1 MRSRAALNHR
11 PFWTPLFAYTPQMQ
25 GVRLEARLSSQPCV
39 HVSLPLPM
47 PLPLLPRLLLL
58 LLLPPPLP
66 VLLLMLP
73 PPLPPTLVPAARTA
87 AAVSAAAASHE
98 HATVEAQCM
107 PHVRTSQ
114 IKFGLFRIE
123 RQRPLS
129 D

>member
-11 PFWTPLFAYTPQMQ
+11 PFRTPLFAYTPQLQ
-25 GVRLEARLSSQPCV
+25 GVRLEARLSSQPFV
-39 HVSLPLPM
+39 HVSLPL

-73 PPLPPTLVPAARTA
+73 PSLPPMLVPAARNA
-87 AAVSAAAASHE
+87 AAVAAAAASYE